1 MGTINIKRFGL
12 AFGATFA
19 LLYLGCMLV
28 MATLGRET
36 AILFFNSIMH
46 GINVTSIIRMNVPL
60 REIVMGIIEIFIL
73 GWLTG
78 ATIASIYNFG
88 LKNKEM

>member
-1 MGTINIKRFGL
+1 MRVIDIKRFGL

-19 LLYLGCMLV
+19 LLYLGCVLV
-28 MATLGRET
+28 MAIVGKEGT
-36 AILFFNSIMH
+36 IFFFNSLMH
-46 GINVTSIIRMNVPL
+46 GADVTSIIRMNVPL
-60 REIVMGIIEIFIL
+60 REMMIGIVEIFIL

-88 LKNKEM
+88 LKKK